1 MSVIFIDGPDFS
13 GKTTTAMES
22 GDYSDWSVTRVG
34 QELREYFCSAKRTS
48 ENTMAMCDKLWEDW
62 MRIGRDRK
70 KPIHVDRSPLSTY
83 VEQIMHDMPEYEAAF
98 VRKIAENIREYGPL
112 VIKFI
117 SVSNDLLIEREERAG
132 RDKDPREAMRSTALR
147 NAQYHQALCSF
158 TDSLGEHC
166 KVTTA
171 VEGDIITLTAT
182 CDYTSVLD
190 FIESVS
196 FEVMGASTEETKV
209 ELNDRRRAVAGH
221 AKETPYTALK
231 PTVGQLTEA
240 ACLVKEW
247 LIYNRSL
254 SGITIPRG
262 SSIVTMQIGDNIVIE
277 SDGRSI
283 KHGCKLEAIS
293 GYIARI
299 YRTLDNRVCDVIME
313 SDIID
318 IIGEYTT
325 DMTKTGGNPMLTPF
339 IAALILTQF
348 EEVRNEY

>member
-13 GKTTTAMES
+13 GKTSMAMES
-22 GDYSDWSVTRVG
+22 GDYSDWSVTKVG
-34 QELREYFCSAKRTS
+34 QELRAYFCSAKRTN
-48 ENTMAMCDKLWEDW
+48 EDTMTMCDKLWEDW

-70 KPIHVDRSPLSTY
+70 KAIHVDRSPLSTY
-83 VEQIMHDMPEYEAAF
+83 VEQIMHDMPEYEERF

-117 SVSNDLLIEREERAG
+117 SVSDDLLTEREERAG
-132 RDKDPREAMRSTALR
+132 RDKDPREAMRTAALR

-158 TDSLGEHC
+158 ANSLGEHC
-166 KVTTA
+166 KVTTV
-171 VEGDIITLTAT
+171 VEGDIIVLTAT
-182 CDYTSVLD
+182 CDYMAVLD
-190 FIESVS
+190 IVESVS
-196 FEVMGASTEETKV
+196 FEVIGAVTEETKV
-209 ELNDRRRAVAGH
+209 ELNEQSRSASSY
-221 AKETPYTALK
+221 AKETPYTALN

-262 SSIVTMQIGDNIVIE
+262 SSIVTLRVGDGVVIE
-277 SDGRSI
+277 SDGRVI
-283 KHGCKLEAIS
+283 KHGCKFEAIS

-299 YRTLDNRVCDVIME
+299 YRTLNNRVCGVIME
-313 SDIID
+313 SDILD

-325 DMTKTGGNPMLTPF
+325 DVTKTGGNSMLTPF